1 MSIQP
6 AWQQAF
12 DFLGGL
18 PILVEPSAEQLSSDA
33 GLLPFRQF
41 DERLGLTRQFAA
53 ALDDRRQPQ
62 RIQHELLEMT
72 QARIYGIL
80 ADYDDQNDHDML
92 RSDPIFKLIA
102 GRSPTAPDLASQPT
116 LSRFENHIGIPALQR
131 LKALLVDQF
140 IASFAKPPRQLT
152 IDIDAVDDPT
162 HGQQQF
168 VLFHGF
174 YEQYQY
180 FPLVIT
186 CAENDQVLMLRLR
199 HGTVHAALMADED
212 LAYLVARL
220 RQAWP
225 DVQLHIR
232 GDAGFGVP
240 RLYEV
245 CERLGLDFT
254 FGLSAN
260 KVLQARSAAL
270 LEQAV
275 AQFEA
280 TGTPQRLFAGFWY
293 QAESWPHPRWVIVKA
308 EAKAQGTNRRFVV
321 TNRPGAF
328 VLPEATYDDYVQRG
342 ESENRNKELKT
353 DLHMDRLSDHRFMAN
368 LFRLYLH
375 ATALNLLVRLRREI
389 ADPPPPEANAA
400 VPTTAL
406 TGAARQR
413 YQRLRRQR
421 DPLGE
426 GQPCTWRML
435 LIKVAASVV
444 VSTRRILVRLSA
456 SWPNLDHFRKVSAH
470 VQARPAVAHHWTG

>member
-6 AWQQAF
+6 AWQRAF
-12 DFLGGL
+12 DFLGL
-18 PILVEPSAEQLSSDA
+18 PIVVEPSDEQLSSDA
-33 GLLPFRQF
+33 GLLPLRQF
-41 DERLGLTRQFAA
+41 DERIGLTRQFAA
-53 ALDDRRQPQ
+53 ALDDPRQSS
-62 RIQHELLEMT
+62 RIRHELLEMT
-72 QARIYGIL
+72 RTRIYGIL
-80 ADYDDQNDHDML
+80 ADYEDQNDHDTL
-92 RSDPIFKLIA
+92 RRDPVFKLIA
-102 GRSPTAPDLASQPT
+102 GRAPTDPDLASQPT
-116 LSRFENHIGIPALQR
+116 LSRFENHVSIPALQR

-140 IASFAKPPRQLT
+140 IASFAEPPRQLT
-152 IDIDAVDDPT
+152 IDLDAVDDPA
-162 HGQQQF
+162 HGQQQL

-186 CAENDQVLMLRLR
+186 SAETDQVLMLRLR
-199 HGTVHAALMADED
+199 PGAVHAALMADED

-225 DVQLHIR
+225 AVQFHVR

-240 RLYEV
+240 RMYEV

-260 KVLQARSAAL
+260 KVLQARSVTL

-280 TGTPQRLFAGFWY
+280 TGVPQRLFAGFWY

-308 EAKAQGTNRRFVV
+308 EAQAQGANRRFIV

-353 DLHMDRLSDHRFMAN
+353 DLHVDRLSDHRFLAN
-368 LFRLYLH
+368 QFRLYLH
-375 ATALNLLVRLRREI
+375 AAAMNLLVRLRREI
-389 ADPPPPEANAA
+389 ADPPPPNPNAEA
-400 VPTTAL
+400 PTEAL

-435 LIKVAASVV
+435 LIKVAASVL

-456 SWPNLDHFRKVSAH
+456 SWPHLDHFRQVSAH

>member
-1 MSIQP
+1 MIIQP
-6 AWQQAF
+6 AWQETF
-12 DFLGGL
+12 DFSGVL
-18 PILVEPSAEQLSSDA
+18 PIVIEPSDEQLSSDA
-33 GLLPFRQF
+33 GLLPLCQF
-41 DERLGLTRQFAA
+41 DERIGLTQQFAA
-53 ALDDRRQPQ
+53 ALDDPRRPQ
-62 RIQHELLEMT
+62 RIQHALLEMT
-72 QARIYGIL
+72 RARIYGIL
-80 ADYDDQNDHDML
+80 ADYEDQNDHDTL
-92 RSDPIFKLIA
+92 RRDPIFKLIA
-102 GRSPTAPDLASQPT
+102 GRSPADPDLASQPT
-116 LSRFENHIGIPALQR
+116 LSRFENHVSRAALYR
-131 LKALLVDQF
+131 LKALLIDQF
-140 IASFAKPPRQLT
+140 SASFAQPPRHLT
-152 IDIDAVDDPT
+152 IDLDAVDDPA
-162 HGQQQF
+162 HGQQQL

-186 CAENDQVLMLRLR
+186 SAETDQVLMLRLR
-199 HGTVHAALMADED
+199 HGTAHAASMADED
-212 LAYLVARL
+212 LAYLVERL
-220 RQAWP
+220 RRAWP
-225 DVQLHIR
+225 TVQLHIR

-240 RLYEV
+240 QMYAV

-260 KVLQARSAAL
+260 KVLKARSATL

-280 TGTPQRLFAGFWY
+280 TGTPQRLFDGFWY
-293 QAESWPHPRWVIVKA
+293 QANSWPHPRWVIVKV
-308 EAKAQGTNRRFVV
+308 EAQAQGTNRRFIV
-321 TNRPGAF
+321 TNRSGAF

-353 DLHMDRLSDHRFMAN
+353 DLHMDRLSDHRFLAN
-368 LFRLYLH
+368 QFRLYLH

-389 ADPPPPEANAA
+389 ADPPPPEPNTS
-400 VPTTAL
+400 VPTEAL

-426 GQPCTWRML
+426 GQPCTWRTL

-456 SWPNLDHFRKVSAH
+456 SWPHLDHFRQVSAH
-470 VQARPAVAHHWTG
+470 VQARPAVAHCWSG

>member
-1 MSIQP
+1 
-6 AWQQAF
+6 
-12 DFLGGL
+12 
-18 PILVEPSAEQLSSDA
+18 
-33 GLLPFRQF
+33 
-41 DERLGLTRQFAA
+41 
-53 ALDDRRQPQ
+53 
-62 RIQHELLEMT
+62 
-72 QARIYGIL
+72 
-80 ADYDDQNDHDML
+80 
-92 RSDPIFKLIA
+92 
-102 GRSPTAPDLASQPT
+102 
-116 LSRFENHIGIPALQR
+116 
-131 LKALLVDQF
+131 
-140 IASFAKPPRQLT
+140 
-152 IDIDAVDDPT
+152 
-162 HGQQQF
+162 
-168 VLFHGF
+168 
-174 YEQYQY
+174 
-180 FPLVIT
+180 
-186 CAENDQVLMLRLR
+186 
-199 HGTVHAALMADED
+199 
-212 LAYLVARL
+212 L

-225 DVQLHIR
+225 AVQLHIR
-232 GDAGFGVP
+232 GDAGFGLP
-240 RLYEV
+240 AMYEV
-245 CERLGLDFT
+245 CERLSLDYT

-260 KVLQARSAAL
+260 KVLQAKSAAL

-275 AQFEA
+275 AQFAA

-293 QAESWPHPRWVIVKA
+293 QAASWPHRRWVIVKA
-308 EAKAQGTNRRFVV
+308 EAQTQGTNRRFIV

-328 VLPEATYDDYVQRG
+328 VLPEATYDAYVQRG

-368 LFRLYLH
+368 QFRLYLH

-389 ADPPPPEANAA
+389 ADPPPAEPNAA
-400 VPTTAL
+400 VPTEAL